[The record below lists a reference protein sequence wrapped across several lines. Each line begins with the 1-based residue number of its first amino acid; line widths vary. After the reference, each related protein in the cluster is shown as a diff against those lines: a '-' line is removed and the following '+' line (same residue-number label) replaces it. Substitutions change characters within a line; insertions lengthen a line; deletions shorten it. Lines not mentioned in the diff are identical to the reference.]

1 MFYEQV
7 KIGKRSKTYKNHD
20 FFLWNTLSHNSYIVI
35 WTLSSWEALWMFY
48 IAWKDEDFPNLEMM
62 LKWQG
67 VVATTGG
74 KQVTYV
80 VFFFLFLFFFFFRF
94 LTWFFQTWFRRS
106 DVIQTWSSNQ
116 TWHNADVICSLELQQ
131 QPLLIYNGIS

>member
-67 VVATTGG
+67 VVATTGE

-80 VFFFLFLFFFFFRF
+80 VFFFFLFLFFFFFLVFLSDFFFFIFFFFFFRF

-116 TWHNADVICSLELQQ
+116 TWFAH
-131 QPLLIYNGIS
+131 